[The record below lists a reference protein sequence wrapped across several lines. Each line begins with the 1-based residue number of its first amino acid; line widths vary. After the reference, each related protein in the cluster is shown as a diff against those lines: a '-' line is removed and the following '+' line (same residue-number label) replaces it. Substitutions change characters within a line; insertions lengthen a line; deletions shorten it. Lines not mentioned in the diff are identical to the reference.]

1 MGSRSWIG
9 IGDSVIQQLR
19 IGADVTVGAGA
30 VVVRYLPD
38 GVTAVGVPARVFP
51 EPDLT
56 LIPVSSPMT
65 LAPWPRFDADQIDA
79 ASSVLSSGK
88 VNVWTGHETKA
99 FEHEFADWCGST
111 HAVAMANGSLA
122 LSAAYLAI
130 GLGKGVEL
138 ITTPRTFIA
147 TASSAVLLGARPVF
161 ADVDPD
167 SGSITAATIAPLIT
181 PRTKAIAV
189 VHLGGWPADMPSI
202 CDLARA
208 HGIVVIEDCAQAH
221 GARINDQSV
230 GSFGDVA
237 TWSFCQDK
245 ILSTAGEG
253 GMVTTSREDL
263 WDAMWA
269 FKDHGKTHQA
279 VFGREH
285 PPGFRWLHER
295 FGSNFRLTELQSAIG
310 RIQLQRLPEWTA
322 ARTRNA
328 LLLAEALGDLPA
340 VRVPLPP
347 EGIEHAWYKFYAFVK
362 PDALADGWSRDRILS
377 EITEAGY
384 PAFSGSCSEIYL
396 EQCFQDAGLAP
407 AERLPVARLLGET
420 SLMFLVHPTI
430 TPEQMAS
437 YADVVRAVVRRAC
450 R

>member
-1 MGSRSWIG
+1 MACNTSESTLKLH
-9 IGDSVIQQLR
+9 S
-19 IGADVTVGAGA
+19 APVTV
-30 VVVRYLPD
+30 
-38 GVTAVGVPARVFP
+38 
-51 EPDLT
+51 
-56 LIPVSSPMT
+56 
-65 LAPWPRFDADQIDA
+65 APWPHFDTEQIDA
-79 ASSVLSSGK
+79 ASRVLASGK
-88 VNVWTGHETKA
+88 VNTWTGQDTKTLEQEYA
-99 FEHEFADWCGST
+99 RWCGSS
-111 HAVAMANGSLA
+111 HAIAMANGSLA

-130 GLGKGVEL
+130 GLGKGLEL
-138 ITTPRTFIA
+138 ITTPRSFIA
-147 TASSAVLLGARPVF
+147 TASSAVLLGAKPVF

-167 SGSITAATIAPLIT
+167 SGAITAATIAPLIT

-189 VHLGGWPADMPSI
+189 VHLGGWPAAMPAI

-208 HGIVVIEDCAQAH
+208 HGIAVIEDCAQAH
-221 GARINDQSV
+221 GARINGQSV

-237 TWSFCQDK
+237 AWSFCQDK
-245 ILSTAGEG
+245 IISTGGEG
-253 GMVTTSREDL
+253 GMVTTSRDDL

-269 FKDHGKTHQA
+269 FKDHGKTHEA

-328 LLLAEALGDLPA
+328 LLLAEALGDLSA

-377 EITEAGY
+377 DITALGY
-384 PAFSGSCSEIYL
+384 PALSGSCSEIYL
-396 EQCFQDAGLAP
+396 EKCFQNAGLAP
-407 AERLPVARLLGET
+407 DERLPVARLLGET

-430 TPEQMAS
+430 TPEQIGS
-437 YADVVRAVVRRAC
+437 YAEVVRAVVKRAC

>member
-1 MGSRSWIG
+1 
-9 IGDSVIQQLR
+9 
-19 IGADVTVGAGA
+19 
-30 VVVRYLPD
+30 
-38 GVTAVGVPARVFP
+38 
-51 EPDLT
+51 
-56 LIPVSSPMT
+56 MT
-65 LAPWPRFDADQIDA
+65 LAPWPHFDTEQIDA
-79 ASSVLSSGK
+79 ASRVLASGK
-88 VNVWTGHETKA
+88 VNTWTGQDTKA
-99 FEHEFADWCGST
+99 FEQEYALWCCSS
-111 HAVAMANGSLA
+111 HAIAMANGSLA

-130 GLGKGVEL
+130 GLGQGYEL

-147 TASSAVLLGARPVF
+147 TASSAVLLGAKPVF

-167 SGSITAATIAPLIT
+167 SGATTAATIAPLIT
-181 PRTKAIAV
+181 PRTKAISV
-189 VHLGGWPADMPSI
+189 VHLGGWPADMPAI
-202 CDLARA
+202 CDLANA
-208 HGIVVIEDCAQAH
+208 HGIAVIEDCAQAH
-221 GARINDQSV
+221 GARINGQSV

-237 TWSFCQDK
+237 AWSFCQDK

-253 GMVTTSREDL
+253 GMVTTSRADL

-269 FKDHGKTHQA
+269 FKDHGKTQEA

-328 LLLAEALGDLPA
+328 LQLAEALRDLAA
-340 VRVPLPP
+340 VRVPKPP
-347 EGIEHAWYKFYAFVK
+347 EGLTHAWYKFYAFVK

-377 EITEAGY
+377 EIAALGY
-384 PAFSGSCSEIYL
+384 PALSGSCSEIYL
-396 EQCFQDAGLAP
+396 EKCFQEAGLAP
-407 AERLPVARLLGET
+407 VERLPVARLLGET

-437 YADVVRAVVRRAC
+437 YAEVVRTVVRLAC